1 MKDLTQ
7 GNVYKTYFLFALPLV
22 LAGFLMQAYNL
33 IDTVIAG
40 RFLGESGLAA
50 LGATSEMIILT
61 SSTFWG
67 VNAGL
72 GIYTAAL
79 FGAKKYEDL
88 KNNLYTTFLIL
99 FGTMLTIGILLVI
112 FREPIFDFL
121 RVDEAIRPEARK
133 YFTVYI
139 LGLALIVTNDF
150 GLCTLNALGA
160 SGFPFKMS
168 LLSMTLNISGNLLS
182 VAVLDLGVLGLAIS
196 SVTAA
201 FIVDIFYFFKIRKC
215 LHELGVL
222 KGTPFRVSLPHLR
235 QSAVYAVPP
244 GFQQLVMY
252 ISSFLILPLI
262 NGVGDAASAAYIVIL
277 QLYSV
282 VAEVY
287 QNSSKTVSNYVAQ
300 ASGAGKTHLYTK
312 GIRAGLLQAVAFA
325 TPLVALFALFPRFF
339 AGLFFPAG
347 FSGDAVEY
355 VILFLTSCLPFVIIN
370 TVNNLF
376 HSYFRGVADAKLLLF
391 TTAFG
396 SFSRLVLTYLFIG
409 KGIVGVFL
417 GWAGSWVLE
426 AILNGCLYFFVIRPK
441 CKKATVS

>member
-7 GNVYKTYFLFALPLV
+7 GNVYKTFFFFALPLV
-22 LAGFLMQAYNL
+22 FAGFLLQAYNL

-40 RFLGESGLAA
+40 RFLGETGLAA
-50 LGATSEMIILT
+50 LGATSELIILT
-61 SSTFWG
+61 NSTFWG
-67 VNAGL
+67 INAGL
-72 GIYTAAL
+72 GIYTASL
-79 FGAKKYEDL
+79 FGARKYAEL

-99 FGTMLTIGILLVI
+99 FGSMLFIGILLVI

-121 RVDEAIRPEARK
+121 RVDDAIRAEATK

-139 LGLALIVTNDF
+139 LGFALVVTNDF

-160 SGFPFKMS
+160 SDFPFKMA
-168 LLSMTLNISGNLLS
+168 LLSMTLNISGNLLA

-201 FIVDIFYFFKIRKC
+201 FIVDVFYFFKIRRC
-215 LHELGVL
+215 LGELGVL
-222 KGTPFRVSLPHLR
+222 ENTPFRPSLPHLK
-235 QSAVYAVPP
+235 QSGIYAIPP

-262 NGVGDAASAAYIVIL
+262 NSIGDAASAAYIVIL

-287 QNSSKTVSNYVAQ
+287 QGSSKTISNYVAQ
-300 ASGAGKTHLYTK
+300 ATGAGKTHLYVR
-312 GIRAGLLQAVAFA
+312 GIRAGLLQAVLFA
-325 TPLVALFALFPRFF
+325 LPLVLIFALFPRFF
-339 AGLFFPAG
+339 VGLFFPTG
-347 FSGDAVEY
+347 FSGEAMDYA
-355 VILFLTSCLPFVIIN
+355 ILFLTACLPFVLIN

-376 HSYFRGVADAKLLLF
+376 HSYFRGVADAKLLLI

-396 SFSRLVLTYLFIG
+396 SFSRLLLTYLLIG
-409 KGIVGVFL
+409 RGMTGVFL

-426 AILNGCLYFFVIRPK
+426 ALLNAALYFLVIRPK
-441 CKKATVS
+441 CLQKTN

>member
-7 GNVYKTYFLFALPLV
+7 GNIYKTYFLFALPLV
-22 LAGFLMQAYNL
+22 LAGFLLQAYNL
-33 IDTVIAG
+33 VDTVIAG
-40 RFLGESGLAA
+40 RFLGENGLAA
-50 LGATSEMIILT
+50 LGATSELILLT

-72 GIYTAAL
+72 GVYTASL

-99 FGTMLTIGILLVI
+99 FGVMLTIGILLVL
-112 FREPIFDFL
+112 FREPLFDFL
-121 RVDEAIRPEARK
+121 RVDPSIRGEAAK

-139 LGLALIVTNDF
+139 LGLGFIVTNDF

-168 LLSMTLNISGNLLS
+168 LLSMTLNIGGNLLA
-182 VAVLDLGVLGLAIS
+182 VAVFDLGVIGLAIS
-196 SVTAA
+196 SISAA
-201 FIVDIFYFFKIRKC
+201 VIVDVCYFCKIRKC
-215 LHELGVL
+215 LRELGV
-222 KGTPFRVSLPHLR
+222 KGTRFRFSAPHLK
-235 QSAVYAVPP
+235 QSGVYAVPP

-277 QLYSV
+277 QLYSI

-287 QNSSKTVSNYVAQ
+287 QGSSKTVSNYVAQ
-300 ASGAGKTHLYTK
+300 ATGAGKKHLYTK
-312 GIRAGLLQAVAFA
+312 GIRAGLLQAVLFA
-325 TPLVALFALFPRFF
+325 SPLVALFAIFPEFF
-339 AGLFFPAG
+339 VGLFFPSG
-347 FSGDAVEY
+347 FSGEAMDYA
-355 VILFLTSCLPFVIIN
+355 ILFLTACLPFVLIN

-376 HSYFRGVADAKLLLF
+376 HSYFRGVADAKLLLI

-396 SFSRLVLTYLFIG
+396 SFSRLLLTYLLIG
-409 KGIVGVFL
+409 RGISGIFL
-417 GWAGSWVLE
+417 GWVGSWVLE
-426 AILNGCLYFFVIRPK
+426 AILNGCLYFFVIRRKYPQ
-441 CKKATVS
+441 KAN